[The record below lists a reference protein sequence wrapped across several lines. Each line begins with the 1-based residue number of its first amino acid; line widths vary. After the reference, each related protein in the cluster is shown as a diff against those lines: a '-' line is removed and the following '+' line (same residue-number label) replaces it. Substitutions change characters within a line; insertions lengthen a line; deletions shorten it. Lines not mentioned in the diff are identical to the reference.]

1 MKKCKR
7 LMAIMTAALIAMSVC
22 AFTACGGKNGDEGD
36 KVTAIVLNKEEIT
49 IEAGASFTLT
59 ATVYPESAKNKNVT
73 WSSDDTDCATVD
85 ENGVVTAKADAEDMS
100 CLITATSVENNEIT
114 ETCGVIVIA
123 PKGDPITKTAKLQA
137 GTEEKT
143 NTFTVYTGSA
153 HAVELKGFTV
163 LGSTAL
169 PLKDFNGT
177 LSVINNAIAINGSVT
192 AMYGEAEMVFPV
204 LNKITFKNQKLQIKL
219 YVNNGTSDF
228 DLGTYEFTKEEAA
241 SFGIDTTKP
250 YIITAASDAAG
261 NTIELWSNNTV
272 KGTLQGLDWS
282 ALGLGIVKLNTPV
295 TFETTWTKG
304 TESANKSITI
314 AAPADKVSVSVT
326 VFGQTSTKEESLTL
340 SAQTKPSGLYITV
353 TGTPDEGD
361 PTVFGPIVIGYKE
374 ANETLELN
382 IEYVK
387 VTEAAW
393 NPAKLE
399 AGKLKM
405 TVGDKLDLNTL
416 VTLTPAEN
424 TLLSLASVAPKAGTT
439 DIVTIDKTTVT
450 AAKAGEV
457 TLTAKVDD
465 IELDLTIVV
474 EDLKNPYENP
484 VAFDAA
490 KTFTASGLATSE
502 ITFNADGTCH
512 CEINAFGQMYVSDGF
527 YTLEKDGNVISGIK
541 YTFSDATVNEWSGGG
556 SESAYDVTAG
566 EGGKLTYTAGEA
578 VYAEQ

>member
-1 MKKCKR
+1 MKKFKW
-7 LMAIMTAALIAMSVC
+7 LMAIMTTALIAASVC
-22 AFTACGGKNGDEGD
+22 AFAACSDKDVD
-36 KVTAIVLNKEEIT
+36 KVTAIVLNEEEVT
-49 IEAGASFTLT
+49 LEAGKSFTLT
-59 ATVYPESAKNKNVT
+59 ATVYPENAKNKKVT

-100 CLITATSVENNEIT
+100 CMITATSVENNEIT

-143 NTFTVYTGSA
+143 NTFTVYTGST

-219 YVNNGTSDF
+219 YVNNGESDF

-241 SFGIDTTKP
+241 FFGIDTTKP
-250 YIITAASDAAG
+250 YILTSSSDAAG
-261 NTIELWSNNTV
+261 NTIELWSDNKI
-272 KGTLQGLDWS
+272 KGTLKGVDWS
-282 ALGLGIVKLNTPV
+282 AVGLGIISLNTPV
-295 TFETTWTKG
+295 TFETTWIKG

-314 AAPADKVSVSVT
+314 AAPAGKVSISMT
-326 VFGQTSTKEESLTL
+326 TIFGSSTTEVALSLV
-340 SAQTKPSGLYITV
+340 AQTKPSGLYITV
-353 TGTPDEGD
+353 TGTPDKGD
-361 PTVFGPIVIGYKE
+361 PTVFGPIVIGYKD
-374 ANETLELN
+374 ANENLELN

-387 VTEAAW
+387 VTQAAW
-393 NPAKLE
+393 DSAKLE
-399 AGKLKM
+399 DGKLKM
-405 TVGDKLDLNTL
+405 TVGDKLDLNTIVSL
-416 VTLTPAEN
+416 IPTEN
-424 TLLSLASVAPKAGTT
+424 TLLSLASVAPKEGTT

-450 AAKAGEV
+450 AAKAGTV

-465 IELDLTIVV
+465 IEIELTVAV

-484 VAFDAA
+484 ISFDTA
-490 KTFTASGLATSE
+490 KTFTASGMATSK

-512 CEINAFGQMYVSDGF
+512 CEINAFGQLYVSDGF
-527 YTLEKDGNVISGIK
+527 YTLEKEGNTISGIK
-541 YTFSDATVNEWSGGG
+541 YTFSDATVNEWAGGG
-556 SESAYDVTAG
+556 SESAYSVTAG
-566 EGGKLTYTAGEA
+566 EGGKLMYTAGEA
-578 VYAEQ
+578 VYTEQ